1 MRAYSQTFL
10 SHGHQPAGV
19 DFSLLSFLS
28 CEMRDRLFV
37 RNINLQTLKRGPS
50 NLEGDLLE

>member
-37 RNINLQTLKRGPS
+37 GNINLQTLKRGPS